1 MFRNILVSVD
11 GSPHAEKALA
21 EAVDLASCTRARLT
35 ILTSVPRPPGW
46 ASTPATAVAAEQ
58 LGQDLE
64 REAAAILR
72 AAVDRVP
79 NEIPVT
85 KILTHKPIRDALTEQ
100 IKGGDH
106 DLLVVGSR
114 GRGAIT
120 ASLFGSVSHHALHHC
135 PVPVLVVHCDEQER
149 ERAPVSSRA
158 ADALSSAGVG
168 LRRRPA
174 VHPPPPA

>member
-11 GSPHAEKALA
+11 GSPHADKALA
-21 EAVDLASCTRARLT
+21 EAIDLAACTRARLT

-46 ASTPATAVAAEQ
+46 ASTPATAVAAQQ
-58 LGQDLE
+58 LGQDFE
-64 REAAAILR
+64 REAIGILR

-79 NEIPVT
+79 DDIPVT
-85 KILTHKPIRDALTEQ
+85 KILTHKPIRAALMER

-106 DLLVVGSR
+106 DLLVIGSR

-135 PVPVLVVHCDEQER
+135 PVPVLVVHCGDDDPGLVPAR
-149 ERAPVSSRA
+149 PRG
-158 ADALSSAGVG
+158 ADAVSADAAG
-168 LRRRPA
+168 LAGQPA
-174 VHPPPPA
+174 VH